1 MRDEIARLISKFNL
15 VMVKIEQLR
24 LEFGGSLSDG

>member
-1 MRDEIARLISKFNL
+1 MRDEIARSISKFNL

-24 LEFGGSLSDG
+24 LEFGESLSDG